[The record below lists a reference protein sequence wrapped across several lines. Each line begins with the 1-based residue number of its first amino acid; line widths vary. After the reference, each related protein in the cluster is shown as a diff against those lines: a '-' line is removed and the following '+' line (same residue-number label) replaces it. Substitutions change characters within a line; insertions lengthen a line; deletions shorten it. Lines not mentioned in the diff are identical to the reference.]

1 MKITDVE
8 LHEIYPP
15 LQAFNGAVLKLYQGD
30 SYDTRTIIV
39 LHTDNGLEGLGEV
52 VGPCDD
58 QLRLELEQLRGENPC
73 RWLAHPT
80 LRVGIAPAIY
90 DLVGKANDVPAYH
103 LFGPKVRSWVPLGY
117 WTVSQTPAKM
127 AGEVKRAREL
137 GFTWLKYH
145 TDPFHNAVDQTR
157 AMQEVA
163 PPGFKI
169 HYDVNFNN
177 TVEHI
182 VTLSQKLAEFPIA
195 GLIEDPL
202 NTFDMEGH
210 KQLRS
215 RCPLPIVF
223 HHLPLGGR
231 EAMMGVADGYM
242 LGHAPIGQVVSR
254 AGLFES
260 ANTPFMIQNVGGNIT
275 RAMVV
280 HMAAAF
286 EQATLHH
293 ITDTFAWEEDVVHHP
308 FEVIG
313 GTVSVPEEPG
323 LGVQLDRDILA
334 KLKAAD
340 PMPMPMPMP
349 RALLRII
356 SDGLTIYSRPPRAR
370 RDHLTLD
377 PRFVP
382 GYGEGYD
389 HQTDFDYWYDDGSK
403 TFTALWEQAR
413 NEIVIQSS

>member
-1 MKITDVE
+1 MLLSRYLIQKTLNNSIK
-8 LHEIYPP
+8 P
-15 LQAFNGAVLKLYQGD
+15 LQQEIANYLLAARAVL
-30 SYDTRTIIV
+30 
-39 LHTDNGLEGLGEV
+39 LGNAK
-52 VGPCDD
+52 D
-58 QLRLELEQLRGENPC
+58 Q
-73 RWLAHPT
+73 
-80 LRVGIAPAIY
+80 
-90 DLVGKANDVPAYH
+90 
-103 LFGPKVRSWVPLGY
+103 
-117 WTVSQTPAKM
+117 

-308 FEVIG
+308 VLRE
-313 GTVSVPEEPG
+313 
-323 LGVQLDRDILA
+323 RDLRLA
-334 KLKAAD
+334 
-340 PMPMPMPMP
+340 
-349 RALLRII
+349 
-356 SDGLTIYSRPPRAR
+356 
-370 RDHLTLD
+370 
-377 PRFVP
+377 
-382 GYGEGYD
+382 
-389 HQTDFDYWYDDGSK
+389 
-403 TFTALWEQAR
+403 
-413 NEIVIQSS
+413 